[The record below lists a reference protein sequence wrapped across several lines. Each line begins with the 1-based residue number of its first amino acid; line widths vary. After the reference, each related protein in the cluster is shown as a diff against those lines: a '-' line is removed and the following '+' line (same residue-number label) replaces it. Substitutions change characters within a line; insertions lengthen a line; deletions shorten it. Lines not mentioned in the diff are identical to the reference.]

1 MGFRGESEHLNL
13 EEAAGHLA
21 RTPFVLAAWLRGMP
35 EEWLHADE
43 GPGTWSPYV
52 VVGHLIHGERTDW
65 MPRARMILERAESA
79 TFEPF
84 DRFAQMREAQDASI
98 DELLTTFSRLRA
110 ENLRALAALNLA
122 QPDLARRGRHPDFG
136 AVTLGELLAT
146 WVVHDWNHLAQI
158 ARVLAHRLDA
168 DVGPW
173 KAYLPLLAR

>member
-1 MGFRGESEHLNL
+1 VGFRGESERLSL
-13 EEAAGHLA
+13 DEAAGHLA

-52 VVGHLIHGERTDW
+52 VVGHLIHGDSTLW
-65 MPRARMILERAESA
+65 LPRARMILERGESA
-79 TFEPF
+79 AFETF
-84 DRFAQMREAQDASI
+84 DRFAQVREGQDAAI

-110 ENLRALAALNLA
+110 DNLRALTALRLA
-122 QPDLARRGRHPDFG
+122 ETDLARRGRHPDFG

-158 ARVLAHRLDA
+158 ARVLARRLDA